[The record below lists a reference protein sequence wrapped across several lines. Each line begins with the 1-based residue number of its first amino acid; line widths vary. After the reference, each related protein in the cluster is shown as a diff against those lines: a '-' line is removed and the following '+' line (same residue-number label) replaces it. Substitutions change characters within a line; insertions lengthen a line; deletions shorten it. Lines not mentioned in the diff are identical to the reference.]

1 MTTRPP
7 HDPDAEPSGFLVE
20 VAPGDRVHFLDW
32 RGVGH
37 PGVLLIHGLSNTG
50 WSWTPVARRLV
61 TERQVVAMDLRGHGL
76 SDAPTSGYDPA
87 GFAAD
92 VVAVAEGSG
101 ILATP
106 EARVVLAGHG
116 FGAMVAAWAAIE
128 LGDRCAGLVLV
139 DGGWESIE
147 TASGME
153 VEEFLRV
160 TDEPPEIMRSM
171 AAFLADRAGFDA
183 ASWDADQER
192 AARSTVV
199 ETHAGR
205 VVPATRPHARE
216 GSVRAMF
223 GYDPLAALLN
233 IQAPIAA
240 LIAVAA
246 GEPARAR
253 TLDVVSA
260 GRVAAGRDPIAM
272 TSLPHGHNLMRYR
285 PEVVTAAILSV
296 AASAATPDR

>member
-7 HDPDAEPSGFLVE
+7 HDPDAEASGFLVE

-50 WSWTPVARRLV
+50 WSWAPVARRLV
-61 TERQVVAMDLRGHGL
+61 SERHVVAMDLRGHGL

-87 GFAAD
+87 GFAGD

-106 EARVVLAGHG
+106 GASLVLAGHG

-147 TASGME
+147 TASGMD

-160 TDEPPEIMRSM
+160 TDEPPEVMRSM

-199 ETHAGR
+199 ETQAGK

-223 GYDPLAALLN
+223 GYDPLVALSR

-240 LIAVAA
+240 LIAEAA

-253 TLDVVSA
+253 TLDDVSA
-260 GRVAAGRDPIAM
+260 ARVAAGR
-272 TSLPHGHNLMRYR
+272 R
-285 PEVVTAAILSV
+285 PDCHRHPFRTAI
-296 AASAATPDR
+296 T